1 MFPEDKRPHEG
12 NPAWILLAVVLFVV
26 SLGLPSRPWGSVL
39 QMLSAVLLA
48 ITCRLLGVLL
58 LIYIVF
64 LVEEGNP
71 CQCHLAL
78 SSLSAQA
85 AIGSARS

>member
-12 NPAWILLAVVLFVV
+12 NSAWILLAVVLFVV
-26 SLGLPSRPWGSVL
+26 SLGLPGRSWGRML

-48 ITCRLLGVLL
+48 IVFPLLGVPL

-64 LVEEGNP
+64 V
-71 CQCHLAL
+71 
-78 SSLSAQA
+78 S
-85 AIGSARS
+85 